1 MLLLADLVSYGT
13 INLLLRGLGV
23 IAPSTSRQQQ
33 QVWPVPFGV
42 FICRHDLVRATV
54 AVSYV
59 QTLRRFEDPDA
70 QLLAYFTGGNAV
82 LSAVAYPQS
91 TLRLTRSCRREQ
103 SSPSTPDRSVP
114 VIGNLYTRETAD
126 NAIRR
131 TIHVQYDP
139 LAAETSVVLVR
150 SRFKTVQEDINL
162 SYTSLRLQHLWRA
175 LWSDQVTLK
184 PQSAYN
190 FLVCG
195 PKFTIF
201 FSSHVGGSAGDN
213 ALFSTWQYLII
224 HYWCLR
230 LTVMSLIVLIWQ
242 CLYLL
247 MMHAQILYIYEEI
260 SNVYSPKTD
269 NNALYERQMDITHF
283 HKWMTW
289 HRN

>member
-162 SYTSLRLQHLWRA
+162 SYTSLRLQHL
-175 LWSDQVTLK
+175 
-184 PQSAYN
+184 
-190 FLVCG
+190 
-195 PKFTIF
+195 
-201 FSSHVGGSAGDN
+201 
-213 ALFSTWQYLII
+213 
-224 HYWCLR
+224 
-230 LTVMSLIVLIWQ
+230 
-242 CLYLL
+242 
-247 MMHAQILYIYEEI
+247 
-260 SNVYSPKTD
+260 
-269 NNALYERQMDITHF
+269 
-283 HKWMTW
+283 
-289 HRN
+289 